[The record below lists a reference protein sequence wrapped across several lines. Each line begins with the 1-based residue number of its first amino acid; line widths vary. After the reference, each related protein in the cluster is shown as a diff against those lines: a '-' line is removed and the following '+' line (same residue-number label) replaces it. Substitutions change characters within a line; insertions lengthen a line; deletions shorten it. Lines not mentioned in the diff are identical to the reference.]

1 MNNKVIIL
9 IDSQKIA
16 DSPSAEELQNL
27 ELNTKDPINGN
38 YCARIVND
46 DEEDSDEDE
55 YIDDDEKEVT
65 KNTDETEQKNVRIGY
80 YAGLIKATFDKTKK
94 IPYVTNTSEQ
104 QEKKQKEKEREEN
117 ETTEENTSEQQ
128 EILLRAKSRFNNIS
142 VSMML
147 EKIMEDDEF
156 EEGYLKTGLN
166 KDEKLTS
173 DSLYMIEDNPNIELD
188 KYINLNG
195 VLVEGKN
202 ELSEKDI
209 DEIKKEYGLVCK
221 CEIRRP
227 GVSDKYKEELKTNVE
242 NNINL
247 IRPYAINLA
256 LLFELYSRWYV
267 KENMDSFVDKENK
280 VAKEVN
286 ENQEASKIQLLKY
299 VPDKKEA
306 LEELKKPNEDD
317 SNKDDFGAKLICKS
331 MYVSQDN
338 SNDENDGE
346 TKDKQKTDDNEE
358 NIFYLDGIVV
368 PDIVIW
374 DEKKNEYYIYD
385 VKYKDPTDKHDRD
398 DRLQIL
404 AYAFMYN
411 AKRIGHIFP
420 DNGVNQHKDENF
432 EVDSENKVEY
442 KMEYISAIS
451 EPNPPH

>member
-1 MNNKVIIL
+1 
-9 IDSQKIA
+9 
-16 DSPSAEELQNL
+16 
-27 ELNTKDPINGN
+27 
-38 YCARIVND
+38 
-46 DEEDSDEDE
+46 
-55 YIDDDEKEVT
+55 
-65 KNTDETEQKNVRIGY
+65 
-80 YAGLIKATFDKTKK
+80 
-94 IPYVTNTSEQ
+94 
-104 QEKKQKEKEREEN
+104 
-117 ETTEENTSEQQ
+117 
-128 EILLRAKSRFNNIS
+128 
-142 VSMML
+142 ML
-147 EKIMEDDEF
+147 EKIKEDK
-156 EEGYLKTGLN
+156 EEIGNYLKTGVDG
-166 KDEKLTS
+166 KKLTP
-173 DSLYMIEDNPNIELD
+173 DSLYMIGDSRDIDLSNCD
-188 KYINLNG
+188 DW
-195 VLVEGKN
+195 

-209 DEIKKEYGLVCK
+209 VEIKKEYRLVCE
-221 CEIRRP
+221 CESLRP
-227 GVSDKYKEELKTNVE
+227 GGSYKPLGELEEPKKNKY
-242 NNINL
+242 L

-286 ENQEASKIQLLKY
+286 ENQEPPKIQLLKY

-317 SNKDDFGAKLICKS
+317 SNKDDFGAKLICKP

-385 VKYKDPTDKHDRD
+385 VKYKDPTGKHDRD

-420 DNGVNQHKDENF
+420 DNGVNQHKDETF
-432 EVDSENKVEY
+432 KVDSENKVEY
-442 KMEYISAIS
+442 KMKYISAIS
-451 EPNPPH
+451 EPNSPH